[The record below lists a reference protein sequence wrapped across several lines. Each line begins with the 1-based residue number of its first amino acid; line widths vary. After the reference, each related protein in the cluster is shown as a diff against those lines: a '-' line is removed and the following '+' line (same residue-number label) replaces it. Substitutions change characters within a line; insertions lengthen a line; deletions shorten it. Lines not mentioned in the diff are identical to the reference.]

1 MFHNNLF
8 YLGFGIAQVATM
20 KIIKVLIQ
28 TNVFVANYHAY
39 LQKTMNHGYV

>member
-1 MFHNNLF
+1 MFHTHLF
-8 YLGFGIAQVATM
+8 NQGFGTAQVAIM